1 MTDQEL
7 LLIMNGIVKVA
18 RPVSADELNIESLDT
33 LIKDTG
39 LDSLDFLMV
48 GVYLSD
54 IYGVSEEDVKLM
66 KLTEESTIRDVFEF
80 MFKHSTQTPK
90 TVEEA
95 LENVK

>member
-18 RPVSADELNIESLDT
+18 RPVSADELKIESLDT

-90 TVEEA
+90 TVEKA

>member
-1 MTDQEL
+1 
-7 LLIMNGIVKVA
+7 
-18 RPVSADELNIESLDT
+18 
-33 LIKDTG
+33 
-39 LDSLDFLMV
+39 MV